1 MDALSSFLEVVADSA
16 ESLKQF
22 NEDDQLRKAAE
33 ALYVAMLKMIEA
45 CIDSLIN
52 EPACKYPRVDG
63 ILRMCSQCGGT
74 KFRHALIGERPPSL
88 RPQTGEKV
96 DHACAHFDRMQRL
109 FNNKLKALTTKSI
122 AETSSTTKRIETHA
136 TETVGPTIQHTETV
150 TVEIH
155 QTTKEI
161 DVEMRRVSSNVETHG
176 DILLNIQEMLS
187 DLLSNNECRS
197 FSSRLKL
204 ITNII

>member
-88 RPQTGEKV
+88 RPQT
-96 DHACAHFDRMQRL
+96 
-109 FNNKLKALTTKSI
+109 
-122 AETSSTTKRIETHA
+122 
-136 TETVGPTIQHTETV
+136 
-150 TVEIH
+150 
-155 QTTKEI
+155 
-161 DVEMRRVSSNVETHG
+161 
-176 DILLNIQEMLS
+176 
-187 DLLSNNECRS
+187 
-197 FSSRLKL
+197 
-204 ITNII
+204 